1 MINYL
6 YNSRDIAAYFKW
18 AGVSSHQEKEYLNYI
33 FQIGK
38 DILAKPLTKD
48 YDVFEKA
55 VYRDLYYLWSE
66 GYENEFSDIA
76 TIAPKGAVS
85 LICDQ
90 EFINLESYMKL
101 LALHLIFSRN
111 LPYVHINFTGLMLPL
126 GLKGEFTDFERNVVI
141 ACETLHLTTQDVFAQ
156 PFDLHLG
163 IPDEM
168 LCLCLEPEFRKSLSA
183 HEDFRKRFLKNAASR
198 LQELKKTSAEIQEK
212 EEKKKLRLLKRKQAR
227 EAAKAEKEAMA
238 KTVKKASQ
246 KTSKGS
252 TAKKEQ
258 TKKDTVKK
266 ETPKKNTK
274 ETK

>member
-90 EFINLESYMKL
+90 
-101 LALHLIFSRN
+101 
-111 LPYVHINFTGLMLPL
+111 
-126 GLKGEFTDFERNVVI
+126 
-141 ACETLHLTTQDVFAQ
+141 
-156 PFDLHLG
+156 
-163 IPDEM
+163 
-168 LCLCLEPEFRKSLSA
+168 
-183 HEDFRKRFLKNAASR
+183 
-198 LQELKKTSAEIQEK
+198 
-212 EEKKKLRLLKRKQAR
+212 
-227 EAAKAEKEAMA
+227 
-238 KTVKKASQ
+238 
-246 KTSKGS
+246 
-252 TAKKEQ
+252 
-258 TKKDTVKK
+258 
-266 ETPKKNTK
+266 
-274 ETK
+274 